1 METNTS
7 LNILSYLIYI
17 SISIVITF
25 IVGNSLHK
33 TGKVFLS
40 HLFTEEIDIMLTINN
55 ILLIGYYL
63 LNIGFAL
70 YTMNNWDKIT
80 TVYQLI
86 QNTGYH
92 LSIILMTLGII
103 HYFNITALLI
113 TAKIKNKT
121 SNLNT

>member
-17 SISIVITF
+17 SLTTVITF

-40 HLFTEEIDIMLTINN
+40 HLFTKELDVMLTVNN

-80 TVYQLI
+80 TVSQLI
-86 QNTGYH
+86 QDTGYH
-92 LSIILMTLGII
+92 ISIILMTLGII